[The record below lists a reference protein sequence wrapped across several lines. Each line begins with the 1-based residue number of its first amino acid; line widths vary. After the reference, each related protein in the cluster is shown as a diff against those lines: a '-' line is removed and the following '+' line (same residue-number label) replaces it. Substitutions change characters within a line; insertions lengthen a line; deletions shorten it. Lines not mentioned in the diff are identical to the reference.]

1 MKEVAL
7 DTNIAIKFLNGNLE
21 IIELLK
27 EFDNIFLPII
37 VCGELLFGAKNS
49 EKRIYNEK
57 KYYEFIQTCS
67 ILNTNNLVANEY
79 SEIRKELK
87 DIGNPIPE
95 NDIWI
100 SALCI
105 VNDISLIS
113 SDKHFNKVARL
124 KLIDLK

>member
-57 KYYEFIQTCS
+57 KYYEFIHTCS

-113 SDKHFNKVARL
+113 SDKHFDKVTRL
-124 KLIDLK
+124 KLINLE